1 MTTVTNGT
9 NGTNDDTNDGALLY
23 PRVTATRRI
32 QGLDG
37 MWRFRLDPEGEGER
51 DGWPGNGLPDA
62 TQVPVP
68 ASFNDL
74 FTDKRTREYTGD
86 FWYETEFTAPGE
98 WRDKDLFVRFDAA
111 THRAD
116 VFVNGVR
123 VGSHEGGFTPFAV
136 RVNDAV
142 RWNEP
147 NRLVVQLNNELS
159 HASLPAGTTGTL
171 PDGTKVSGPYFDF
184 FNYAGLQ
191 RPVRL
196 VAVPHEAVR
205 GYTTTYEIRKD
216 GSAIVRYTVAVG
228 SVGTKGL
235 KSGDTIRVRLID
247 EAGNVAASAEGAEG
261 ALAVAHARLWN
272 VRDAHL
278 YRIEFTI
285 LDGESG
291 EIIDEYRDEIGI
303 RAVEVRGREILV
315 NGRPVYL
322 KGFGRHEDSAINGRG
337 ENLAVVK
344 RDFELMKWCGANSFR
359 TSHYPYSEEELRLAD
374 REGFLVIDE
383 VAAVGFMK
391 SLMNFLDAAN
401 DDDADR
407 GRGFFDDP
415 EVMTRTLEVHKA
427 ALDELFTRDRN
438 HPSVIMW
445 SLMNEPD
452 SASESAVP
460 YFHAIF
466 DHARTL
472 DPQRRPLTYTNLMM
486 AAAGRDRC
494 HGFADVICLNRYYG
508 WYVQGGYQLAGAKA
522 AFTAEMDRWME
533 LEPDKP
539 FVFTE
544 YGADTAAGVHKL
556 PSVQWSEEYQCEYL
570 RMQHEVFDA
579 YPAVVGEQMWNLC
592 DFQTGEGIMRVDG
605 NRKGAFTRDR
615 QPKAAAF
622 LLRARWTDAGTDADA
637 DAGVGSDA
645 A

>member
-1 MTTVTNGT
+1 M
-9 NGTNDDTNDGALLY
+9 TNDGALLY
-23 PRVTATRRI
+23 PQVTATRRI
-32 QGLDG
+32 QSLDG
-37 MWRFRLDPEGEGER
+37 MWRFRFDPESEGER
-51 DGWPGNGLPDA
+51 DGWPETGLPDA
-62 TQVPVP
+62 AQVPVP

-74 FTDKRTREYTGD
+74 FTDKASREYTGD
-86 FWYETEFTAPGE
+86 FWYETEFVAPGE
-98 WRDKDLFVRFDAA
+98 WRDKDLFLRFDAA

-116 VFVNGVR
+116 VFVNGIP

-142 RWNEP
+142 RWNET
-147 NRLVVQLNNELS
+147 NRLVVRLNNELS

-196 VAVPHEAVR
+196 IAVPAEAVT
-205 GYTTTYEIRKD
+205 GYATTYELHKD
-216 GSAIVRYTVAVG
+216 GSAVVHYTVE
-228 SVGTKGL
+228 TRGL
-235 KSGDTIRVRLID
+235 RPEDTLRVRLID
-247 EAGNVAASAEGAEG
+247 EVGSVVADAQGTEGE
-261 ALAVAHARLWN
+261 LAVAYARLWD

-285 LDGESG
+285 LDGTG
-291 EIIDEYRDEIGI
+291 DAAAADGGVIDEYHDEIGI
-303 RAVEVRGREILV
+303 RTVEVRGREILL

-322 KGFGRHEDSAINGRG
+322 RGFGRHEDSAINGRG
-337 ENLAVVK
+337 ENLAVVT

-401 DDDADR
+401 DDDEHR

-415 EVMTRTLEVHKA
+415 DVMTRTLHVHKA

-452 SASESAVP
+452 SASEAAVP
-460 YFHAIF
+460 YFRAIF

-472 DPQRRPLTYTNLMM
+472 DPQHRPLTYTNLMM

-508 WYVQGGYQLAGAKA
+508 WYVQGGYQLSGAKA
-522 AFTAEMDRWME
+522 AFMAEMDRWMQI
-533 LEPDKP
+533 EPDKP

-570 RMQHEVFDA
+570 KMQHEVFDA

-622 LLRARWTDAGTDADA
+622 LLRERWSDATRFADA
-637 DAGVGSDA
+637 TLECRS
-645 A
+645 